1 MYKRLFSTQRCLQ
14 RRNDIITPPGGVKK
28 KRSEWVISR
37 SLCYYQLFSLE
48 EIPNNRQEDVLNLK
62 IKQWAPF
69 QEYSNYSVWQGKQA
83 QVWIWDKEQQE
94 NLLTETGIKKVTIMP
109 ETVLRPHP
117 TTDTIQLI
125 QCIEGVEGQIWKDGL
140 LKASR
145 WWAEMPNEKEWELFQ
160 RSHSLQISDNLPPP
174 LPLEQELLN
183 RPWGKPKRHLSRNQL
198 YQERIM
204 VILGATIFTALLTW
218 QTISVWKWQQAIDNL
233 QNQIEVLNGKI
244 SPILVTRNKAI
255 IEKKRCEQ
263 LLALAPHPSQLELM
277 TVVLEKLPSKKKK
290 TALIRWFYQ
299 KGELRFTVETSQLD
313 PTFYVETFQKI
324 PLFKEVN
331 VKKGTGRNSNQM
343 TINMKL

>member
-1 MYKRLFSTQRCLQ
+1 MYKRLFSTPRCLQ
-14 RRNDIITPPGGVKK
+14 RRNDIITPPGGAK

-48 EIPNNRQEDVLNLK
+48 EIPNNRREDVLDLK

-69 QEYSNYSVWQGKQA
+69 QEYGNYSVWQGKQV

-94 NLLTETGIKKVTIMP
+94 NLLTETGIKKVTTMP
-109 ETVLRPHP
+109 ETVLRSHP

-160 RSHSLQISDNLPPP
+160 RNHSLPISESLPP
-174 LPLEQELLN
+174 LPLEEDLLK
-183 RPWGKPKRHLSRNQL
+183 RPWGKPKRHSNRNQH
-198 YQERIM
+198 QERIM

-233 QNQIEVLNGKI
+233 QIQIEVLNKKI
-244 SPILVTRNKAI
+244 APILVNRNQAI

-277 TVVLEKLPSKKKK
+277 TEVLEKLPSKNKK
-290 TALIRWFYQ
+290 TALIGWFYQ
-299 KGELRFTVETSQLD
+299 KGELRLTVETSQLD
-313 PTFYVETFQKI
+313 PTFYVKTFQKN

-331 VKKGTGRNSNQM
+331 VKKGTGRKSNQM